1 MHDCIYINHTAGI
14 HTTFSFRGTSVP
26 YIVLDCHQFNVIVW
40 EPLGDGKQFQ
50 LILSTTDVL
59 IAVYRYLYVQMW
71 CEIAC
76 SINFW
81 FH

>member
-1 MHDCIYINHTAGI
+1 M
-14 HTTFSFRGTSVP
+14 P
-26 YIVLDCHQFNVIVW
+26 YVVLDCHQFNVIVW